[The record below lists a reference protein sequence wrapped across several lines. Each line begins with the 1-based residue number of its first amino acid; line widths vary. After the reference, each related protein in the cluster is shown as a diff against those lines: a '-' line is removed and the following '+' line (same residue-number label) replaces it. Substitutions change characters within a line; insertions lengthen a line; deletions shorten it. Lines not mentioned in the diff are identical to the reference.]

1 MGHSDVLGVLG
12 GFGVLTALFFYLAIV
27 AAALAIPF
35 AVISTARSARM
46 IARELQRA
54 NDYREHYE
62 HGVRPGPLGT

>member
-1 MGHSDVLGVLG
+1 MHQSVPTLFDAFGAFAGVLIF
-12 GFGVLTALFFYLAIV
+12 GFAGLV
-27 AAALAIPF
+27 ALASP
-35 AVISTARSARM
+35 VMLVSLVLNVRK

>member
-1 MGHSDVLGVLG
+1 MTTSFLSLFGAFGTLVGVVSLCACVVLAVCSPFLVWSVVLN
-12 GFGVLTALFFYLAIV
+12 I
-27 AAALAIPF
+27 
-35 AVISTARSARM
+35 RK

>member
-1 MGHSDVLGVLG
+1 MSPSDVATAIGGLGALVIFLMWAAVVIAA
-12 GFGVLTALFFYLAIV
+12 FLFPFALFSI
-27 AAALAIPF
+27 
-35 AVISTARSARM
+35 ARSARH

>member
-12 GFGVLTALFFYLAIV
+12 GIGVLTALLFYVAIV
-27 AAALAIPF
+27 AAGLVIPF

-46 IARELQRA
+46 IARELARA
-54 NDYREHYE
+54 NDYREHYD

>member
-1 MGHSDVLGVLG
+1 MVFDAFGAVAGLLIF
-12 GFGVLTALFFYLAIV
+12 GFAGIV
-27 AAALAIPF
+27 ALASP
-35 AVISTARSARM
+35 VMLVSLVLNVRK